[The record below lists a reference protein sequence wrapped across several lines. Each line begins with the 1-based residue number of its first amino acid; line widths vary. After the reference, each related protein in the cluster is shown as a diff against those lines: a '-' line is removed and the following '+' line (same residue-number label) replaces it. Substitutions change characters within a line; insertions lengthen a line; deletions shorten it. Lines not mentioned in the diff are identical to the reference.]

1 MTDESKPIAPKSQ
14 SEDSQDSTTLSEN
27 DDDSKEVIS
36 QEFKFAGPIPPP
48 GLLEAYEKVLE
59 GSADRI
65 LKRAES
71 QTTHRQSMEQQSLS
85 LEKQRLSNSHS
96 EVRMGQI
103 SGLIIGVVAI
113 GSALYAALNG
123 AEIYGGFIGT
133 TSIIGLVSAFIYGSK
148 RKQKDH
154 QE

>member
-1 MTDESKPIAPKSQ
+1 MTDQSKPIAPESQ
-14 SEDSQDSTTLSEN
+14 SDDAQDSTTLSEN
-27 DDDSKEVIS
+27 GDDSIEVIARKF
-36 QEFKFAGPIPPP
+36 EFSGPIPPP
-48 GLLEAYEKVLE
+48 FVMEAYEDALE

-65 LKRAES
+65 LKIAES

-85 LEKQRLSNSHS
+85 LEQQRLSNSHG

-103 SGLIIGVVAI
+103 FGLIIGVVAI

-123 AEIYGGFIGT
+123 AEIYGGFIGA

>member
-1 MTDESKPIAPKSQ
+1 MTDESNPTAPKPQ
-14 SEDSQDSTTLSEN
+14 SVDSQDSTTLSEN
-27 DDDSKEVIS
+27 DDESKEVIS
-36 QEFKFAGPIPPP
+36 REFKFAGPIPPP
-48 GLLEAYEKVLE
+48 GILEAYEKALE

-85 LEKQRLSNSHS
+85 LEKKRLSNSHS

-113 GSALYAALNG
+113 GSALYGALNG
-123 AEIYGGFIGT
+123 AEIFGGVIGT
-133 TSIIGLVSAFIYGSK
+133 ASIIGLVSAFIYGSK
-148 RKQKDH
+148 RKQKDN